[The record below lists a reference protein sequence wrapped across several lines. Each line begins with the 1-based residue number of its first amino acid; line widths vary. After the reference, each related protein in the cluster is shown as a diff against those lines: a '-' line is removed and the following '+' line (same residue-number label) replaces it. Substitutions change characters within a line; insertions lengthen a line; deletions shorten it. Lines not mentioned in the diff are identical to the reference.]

1 MEEVLMG
8 MRGGPGDGRGDG
20 GGDVGGDGEVG
31 MQGSYHIQPSI
42 TRTERSDGERSG

>member
-20 GGDVGGDGEVG
+20 GGDGEVG

>member
-20 GGDVGGDGEVG
+20 GGDGEVG
-31 MQGSYHIQPSI
+31 MQWSYHIQPSI